1 MMNGSFAVKIS
12 ENAIANDE
20 LRSIIDTIPMH
31 VWRCRADGF
40 VDFLNKR
47 CLDYTGSSLDVGLG
61 FGWRD
66 ELHPEDLATFQQEWF
81 AILASGTSGEA
92 KARLKRFDGEY
103 RSFLFRVEP
112 MPDTDGNLN
121 WFGTSI
127 DIEDRQRAE
136 DHIHRGKKELQLAID
151 TIPVSMFRADPD
163 GAMNFFNKRWRE
175 YTGLEIEDATGW
187 RWAERG
193 LFHPD
198 DMQSIKDA
206 WQAVLS
212 EPKAGEVEVRMRRFD
227 GEYRWHLIRAHP
239 LLDDHGNVIQW
250 YGTNTDL
257 EDRRI
262 AEQAL
267 LKTQS
272 ELAYLT
278 RVTTLNEMVAS
289 IAHEVNQ
296 PLSAIVTNAEA
307 ALRWLSRGEAGLAEV
322 RSALQRIVA
331 DADRAGA
338 IIHGIRELS
347 KKADPIFVPLDINE
361 VVSEV
366 VMLMEHEITSHGVS
380 LRTDFAGER
389 LIVRGDR
396 VQLQQVVINL
406 MMNGME
412 AMNSISTRPRRLAI
426 LTARDATAKI
436 CVSISDV
443 GPGFEASNAPRL
455 FEAFYS
461 SKPQGMGMGLAI
473 CRSIIEAHGGK
484 LSAANNVDHGATFH
498 MLLDADGMV

>member
-1 MMNGSFAVKIS
+1 MNGSFAVTIS

-20 LRSIIDTIPMH
+20 LRSIIDSIPMH

-66 ELHPEDLATFQQEWF
+66 ELHPEDLMTFQQEWF
-81 AILASGTSGEA
+81 AILASGVSGEV

-112 MPDTDGNLN
+112 MQDCDGNLN

-175 YTGLEIEDATGW
+175 YTGLDIEDAAGW

-198 DMQSIKDA
+198 DMQNIKGA
-206 WQAVLS
+206 WQTVLS

-267 LKTQS
+267 RKTQS
-272 ELAYLT
+272 QLAYVT

-296 PLSAIVTNAEA
+296 PLSAIITNAEA
-307 ALRWLSRGEAGLAEV
+307 GLRWLSKDGASLDEV
-322 RSALQRIVA
+322 RNALQRIVA
-331 DADRAGA
+331 DADRASA
-338 IIHGIRELS
+338 IIHQIRELS
-347 KKADPIFVPLDINE
+347 KKVDPVFTSLNIND

-366 VMLMEHEITSHGVS
+366 VTLMGHEAVSHDVS
-380 LRTDFAGER
+380 IYTNLARDSLVA
-389 LIVRGDR
+389 RGDR
-396 VQLQQVVINL
+396 VQLQQVLINL

-412 AMNSISTRPRRLAI
+412 AMNAISTRPRRLAI
-426 LTARDATAKI
+426 STARDESGHI
-436 CVSISDV
+436 CVAVRDA
-443 GPGFEASNAPRL
+443 GLGFDSNNANRL

-461 SKPQGMGMGLAI
+461 SKPQGMGIGLAI
-473 CRSIIEAHGGK
+473 CRSIIEAHEGK
-484 LSAANNVDHGATFH
+484 IWAANNEDHGATFQIS
-498 MLLDADGMV
+498 LKAENAS